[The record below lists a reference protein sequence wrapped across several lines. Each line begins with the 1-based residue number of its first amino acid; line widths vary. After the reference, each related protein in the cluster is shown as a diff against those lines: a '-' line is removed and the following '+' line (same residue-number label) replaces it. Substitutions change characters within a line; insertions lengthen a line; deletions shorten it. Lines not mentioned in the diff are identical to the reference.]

1 MKKAKASRRKY
12 NNFNA
17 RTFIYQEAI
26 NIDKSLFE
34 FDLFWSIQNGTLVNI
49 DTLINIYSQ
58 YVNTQNMKALV
69 SLFGKKRVLSVIRA
83 NDYDHQRAHKKNI
96 SIINDN
102 ATKKITANDFAPFI
116 I

>member
-26 NIDKSLFE
+26 NIEKSLFE

-49 DTLINIYSQ
+49 DILINIYSQ
-58 YVNTQNMKALV
+58 YSNTKNMKVLV

-83 NDYDHQRAHKKNI
+83 NNYDHKIAHKMNI
-96 SIINDN
+96 SIINN
-102 ATKKITANDFAPFI
+102 NVTKKIIANNFAPFI